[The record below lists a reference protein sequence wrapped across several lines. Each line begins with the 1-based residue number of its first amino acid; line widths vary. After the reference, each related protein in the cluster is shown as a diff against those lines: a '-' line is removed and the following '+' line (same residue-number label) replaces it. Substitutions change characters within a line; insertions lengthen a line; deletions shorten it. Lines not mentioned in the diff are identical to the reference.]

1 MSTLTFTL
9 DGTTAAGDSVRCR
22 GQDAEGRV
30 AVIQATC
37 ADGADPM
44 LGFLTN
50 ELIRRSLTLKRT
62 PETLEFEYGS
72 VTDADIPVL
81 YCYPK
86 GVVNAPLVIF
96 NHGTSGCGHEQLFMG
111 IPLAQAGFFTV
122 LLDARNHGRRKA
134 ANWAELYAPAQYK
147 RTYVQAL
154 IDTCDDISRLIDH
167 LEHDPRVD
175 ATRIGIT
182 GISQGGY
189 MSFMAITRD
198 KRISVAAPMIG
209 SPDLEATFGSSLP
222 FDQYPAEVQQFA
234 IAHSP
239 LRHFARM
246 PPTALLIQNGAD
258 DTIVP
263 VEGVRKLDALLRPLY
278 RDHPERYEYGEYAG
292 VGHND
297 AGMRATT
304 IAWLERHLSPRKPR

>member
-1 MSTLTFTL
+1 MTMMTFTL
-9 DGTTAAGDSVRCR
+9 DGTTAAGGTVRCR
-22 GQDAEGRV
+22 GEDAEGRT

-44 LGFLTN
+44 LGFLAN
-50 ELIRRSLTLKRT
+50 ELIRRSLTFKRA
-62 PETLEFEYGS
+62 PEALEFAYGS
-72 VTDADIPVL
+72 VTDAGIPVM

-86 GVVNAPLVIF
+86 GAVNAPLVIF
-96 NHGTSGCGHEQLFMG
+96 NHGTGGCGHEQLFMG

-122 LLDARNHGRRKA
+122 LLDARNHGRRKP
-134 ANWAELYAPAQYK
+134 ANWAELYAPPQYK

-222 FDQYPAEVQQFA
+222 LDQYPPDVQQFA

-246 PPTALLIQNGAD
+246 PPTALLIQHGDAD
-258 DTIVP
+258 PIVP
-263 VEGVRKLDALLRPLY
+263 VAGVRRLDELLRPLY
-278 RDHPERYEYGEYAG
+278 RDLPGRYEYREHTG

-297 AGMRATT
+297 VGMREAT
-304 IAWLERHLSPRKPR
+304 IAWLRRHLAPERPA